1 MKGPLSDLRILI
13 AEDEY
18 MLATEL
24 AGAVQ
29 AAGGEVAA
37 MVGSLED
44 AEQATNHRLDGAIL
58 DIQLGDKK
66 SFDLARR
73 MKALRIP
80 VMFTTGYD
88 QTVVPEELMDIPR
101 LTKPLS
107 LSEVVRL
114 AAATFVHGGTG
125 NTSEDGWPELNCASK
140 N

>member
-1 MKGPLSDLRILI
+1 
-13 AEDEY
+13 
-18 MLATEL
+18 
-24 AGAVQ
+24 
-29 AAGGEVAA
+29 
-37 MVGSLED
+37 
-44 AEQATNHRLDGAIL
+44 LDGAIL

-88 QTVVPEELMDIPR
+88 QAVVPEELMDIPR

-125 NTSEDGWPELNCASK
+125 NTSEDEWSELNRASK

>member
-1 MKGPLSDLRILI
+1 M
-13 AEDEY
+13 
-18 MLATEL
+18 
-24 AGAVQ
+24 
-29 AAGGEVAA
+29 
-37 MVGSLED
+37 ED
-44 AEQATNHRLDGAIL
+44 AEWAINQQLDGAIL

-88 QTVVPEELMDIPR
+88 QAIVPEELMDIPR

-107 LSEVVRL
+107 LSEVVRQ
-114 AAATFVHGGTG
+114 AAATFVHDGTG
-125 NTSEDGWPELNCASK
+125 NASDDGCFELNCASK